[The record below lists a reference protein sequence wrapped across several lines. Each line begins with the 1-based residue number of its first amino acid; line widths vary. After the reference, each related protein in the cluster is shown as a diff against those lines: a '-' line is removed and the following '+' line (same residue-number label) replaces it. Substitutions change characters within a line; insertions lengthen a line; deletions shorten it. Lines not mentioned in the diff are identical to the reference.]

1 MNIPTVESQQMILPK
16 IDLSGITSKQ
26 REVVRNVIREEWEV
40 FSKRERDKDV
50 GENRTYPMEA
60 NLKDSNPVQLNYNS
74 VPRNLYNELQMYIE
88 DLLN

>member
-40 FSKRERDKDV
+40 LSKRER
-50 GENRTYPMEA
+50 
-60 NLKDSNPVQLNYNS
+60 
-74 VPRNLYNELQMYIE
+74 
-88 DLLN
+88 

>member
-40 FSKRERDKDV
+40 FSKREREIMMWEKI
-50 GENRTYPMEA
+50 EPIQWKQTWKTATQCNLIIIQCHETYIM
-60 NLKDSNPVQLNYNS
+60 NYKCTLKIY
-74 VPRNLYNELQMYIE
+74 
-88 DLLN
+88 